1 MGNINSY
8 ERSILEKEKSL
19 IDIKIQNLENKYNTI
34 FELYKNH
41 IVSTN
46 NNLNNLK
53 NNINTVLEFKDNLNI
68 SGEIDNIINENI
80 KFNEIN
86 NINKEENIEANE
98 DNKKENNEE
107 NKDNSLISS
116 NIKNSIIN
124 DEEFKSIINTSINNE
139 IDLIN
144 SKIKKL
150 EEIKTFHQ
158 NLISE
163 LSDKQQ
169 MNDIIIQDLVTSFN
183 KINKNKN

>member
-41 IVSTN
+41 IVATN

-68 SGEIDNIINENI
+68 SGEIDNIINESI

-86 NINKEENIEANE
+86 NINKE
-98 DNKKENNEE
+98 ENNEE